1 MAEEEIRQLIELTVK
16 QSVLEFKRAGLLKDP
31 DNAAYTDATEML
43 SNYYN
48 SDKKDSALTYAI
60 QGLRFDPYFKI
71 IPMFFEEKKTVE
83 AISEE
88 LGVDMRTIYRNKK
101 RLCVAIYNELI

>member
-1 MAEEEIRQLIELTVK
+1 MAEEEIRQLIAQTVK
-16 QSVLEFKRAGLLKDP
+16 QSILEFKRSGLLKDP
-31 DNAAYTDATEML
+31 DSAAYTDATEML

-48 SDKKDSALTYAI
+48 SDKTDQALTYAL

-71 IPMFFEEKKTVE
+71 IPMYFEDKMTVE

-88 LGVDMRTIYRNKK
+88 LGVDMRTVYRNKK
-101 RLCVAIYNELI
+101 RLCVAIYNEII